1 MNLKEAL
8 EEWVAIKER
17 IETEEDLRRELKR
30 VSADDKQ
37 KLLYAGELTNFLAKV
52 RGNAIWF
59 IDFCEDNEIVNNYV
73 GGVSESERILGMLKS
88 LTLMLSQVNANQAR
102 AEMQVLNSASQFG
115 MQLSERMSELSEELK
130 DIAEELTMVQ
140 SHYAAVMAGR
150 RGQIHYI
157 NDEADWEPYSEQEL
171 EAVRFNEESRRNAFY
186 AEIAEFDKWLEQDRK
201 ENPRIS
207 GGIPEVETVKQLE
220 LAL

>member
-30 VSADDKQ
+30 VSAGDKQ
-37 KLLYAGELTNFLAKV
+37 KLLYAGEIYNFHEKV
-52 RGNAIWF
+52 KDNALWF
-59 IDFCEDNEIVNNYV
+59 IDFCEHNEIVNNYI

-102 AEMQVLNSASQFG
+102 AEMQTLNSASQFG
-115 MQLSERMSELSEELK
+115 MQLSERLSELSEELK
-130 DIAEELTMVQ
+130 DIAEEMTTVHG
-140 SHYAAVMAGR
+140 HYTAVLSGR
-150 RGQIHYI
+150 RAQVHYI
-157 NDEADWEPYSEQEL
+157 NDEADWEEYSEQER
-171 EAVRFNEESRRNAFY
+171 EAVRANEEAKRDAFF
-186 AEIAEFDKWLEQDRK
+186 EQIAEFDTWLEQDRK

-207 GGIPEVETVKQLE
+207 GGVPEVETVKQLE
-220 LAL
+220 LQL